1 MSLTSVLLGPLR
13 LWHRSSWP
21 RRLFLLLLL
30 GVATLYGGLVSWHL
44 RTPLNAGQSAFLERC
59 RQVCLRYGLVPSG
72 NVSRD
77 AREYLQAVG
86 AQSTASRAAR
96 WRLDPAFAPVPSQP
110 HPLLGQPAPEF
121 ELPDSQKRP
130 RSLAATRALGP
141 VVLVFYYG
149 FQCSHCVAQLYQ
161 VDYDFGEFDK
171 LGVQVLA
178 LCADSPE
185 HSNRQMSR
193 HGRFGFPLLS
203 DADNRVASLYGVFT
217 PATGER
223 DEDLQHGTFVI
234 DRDGR
239 VVWAQRGYEPFTD
252 NATLLK
258 VIAGLEAPAPQT
270 E

>member
-1 MSLTSVLLGPLR
+1 
-13 LWHRSSWP
+13 
-21 RRLFLLLLL
+21 
-30 GVATLYGGLVSWHL
+30 
-44 RTPLNAGQSAFLERC
+44 
-59 RQVCLRYGLVPSG
+59 
-72 NVSRD
+72 
-77 AREYLQAVG
+77 VG

-96 WRLDPAFAPVPSQP
+96 WRLDPAFVPAPSQP
-110 HPLLGQPAPEF
+110 HPLLGEPAPEF

-161 VDYDFGEFDK
+161 VDYDYGEFDK